1 MLKVIPVE
9 EAVGT
14 RLAHDIT
21 EIIPGGHKGPR
32 FRRGHLIAEEDVP
45 RLLDV
50 GKAHLY
56 IMELAPDELH
66 EEDAA
71 KRLARAAAGTGLTLT
86 GPERGPGSTWWLTRD
101 GMLEVDQELLF
112 RFNELGDLIL
122 ATLRSGEFVREG
134 TVVGGTRTIPV
145 VVKEELVARAE
156 ALCKDRPLVS
166 ITAMPTRKVFLL
178 VTGSEVLTGR
188 IKDGFEPVVRE
199 KVEGMGS
206 TLEPAVLA
214 PDDPDVIAGHIKDFA
229 ASGAEIILVSGGMS
243 VDPDD
248 LTPEGIRRSGADVV
262 SHGFPILPGSMFLM
276 SYLGDIPVLGLS
288 GCVAPRPRDRL
299 RLHAAQAPGREP
311 GHAGGYPSDGARR
324 PPKEAQTLKWTQ
336 VIATQR
342 SPRRR
347 ASVRDRSPSRVGDRG
362 PPRPVHDLGHLADR
376 AGLIRRP
383 GPLKRVAHLA
393 GGQPKHETGQDHP
406 VDVRHPRCIGP
417 HHPQRTEHARARHP
431 QLDLPQLRH
440 QPPSVA
446 AIAPVRFPTLRHLI
460 QMTVNRRRHPLLHS
474 RAGARQYCKI
484 AVNRQ

>member
-86 GPERGPGSTWWLTRD
+86 DPSEGRVNLVADKD

-122 ATLRSGEFVREG
+122 ATLRSGEFVRKG

-156 ALCKDRPLVS
+156 ALCQDRPLVS
-166 ITAMPTRKVFLL
+166 VTAMPAKKVFLL

-288 GCVAPRPRDRL
+288 GCV
-299 RLHAAQAPGREP
+299 LHDPVTAFDFMLP
-311 GHAGGYPSDGARR
+311 
-324 PPKEAQTLKWTQ
+324 TL
-336 VIATQR
+336 
-342 SPRRR
+342 
-347 ASVRDRSPSRVGDRG
+347 
-362 PPRPVHDLGHLADR
+362 
-376 AGLIRRP
+376 
-383 GPLKRVAHLA
+383 LA
-393 GGQPKHETGQDHP
+393 GNRVTREDILQMGHGGLQKKHQH
-406 VDVRHPRCIGP
+406 
-417 HHPQRTEHARARHP
+417 
-431 QLDLPQLRH
+431 
-440 QPPSVA
+440 
-446 AIAPVRFPTLRHLI
+446 
-460 QMTVNRRRHPLLHS
+460 
-474 RAGARQYCKI
+474 
-484 AVNRQ
+484 

>member
-9 EAVGT
+9 EAVGL

-32 FRRGHLIAEEDVP
+32 FKRGHLIAEEDVP

-50 GKAHLY
+50 GKAHIY
-56 IMELAPDELH
+56 IMELTPDELH

-71 KRLARAAAGTGLTLT
+71 KRLARAAAGAGLTLT
-86 GPERGPGSTWWLTRD
+86 GPSEGRFNLVAETD

-156 ALCKDRPLVS
+156 ALCRDRSLVS
-166 ITAMPTRKVFLL
+166 VTAMPAKKVCLL
-178 VTGSEVLTGR
+178 VTGSEVFTGR
-188 IKDGFEPVVRE
+188 ITDGFEPRVRE

-229 ASGAEIILVSGGMS
+229 AKGAEIILVSGGMS

-276 SYLGDIPVLGLS
+276 SYLEDIPVLGLS
-288 GCVAPRPRDRL
+288 GCV
-299 RLHAAQAPGREP
+299 LHDPVTAF
-311 GHAGGYPSDGARR
+311 DFML
-324 PPKEAQTLKWTQ
+324 PKL
-336 VIATQR
+336 
-342 SPRRR
+342 
-347 ASVRDRSPSRVGDRG
+347 
-362 PPRPVHDLGHLADR
+362 
-376 AGLIRRP
+376 
-383 GPLKRVAHLA
+383 LA
-393 GGQPKHETGQDHP
+393 GNRVTREDILQMGHGGLQKK
-406 VDVRHPRCIGP
+406 RA
-417 HHPQRTEHARARHP
+417 HHH
-431 QLDLPQLRH
+431 
-440 QPPSVA
+440 
-446 AIAPVRFPTLRHLI
+446 
-460 QMTVNRRRHPLLHS
+460 
-474 RAGARQYCKI
+474 
-484 AVNRQ
+484 